1 MDRPTRL
8 EVNCTTGVVEEVEL
22 TAQELAQRDQDAA
35 AYVVQKAVDDA
46 AKAAAETA
54 AAAGKAKL
62 KTLGLTDDEINALI
76 K

>member
-1 MDRPTRL
+1 MVTKL
-8 EVNCTTGVVEEVEL
+8 VVNCTTGVVEEVEL

-35 AYVVQKAVDDA
+35 AYAAQKEIDDA

>member
-1 MDRPTRL
+1 MVTKL
-8 EVNCTTGVVEEVEL
+8 VVNCTTGVVEEVEL

-35 AYVVQKAVDDA
+35 AYVVQKAADDA

-54 AAAGKAKL
+54 AVAGKAKL

>member
-1 MDRPTRL
+1 MVTKL
-8 EVNCTTGVVEEVEL
+8 VVNCTTGVVEEVEL

-35 AYVVQKAVDDA
+35 AYVAQKEIDDA

-54 AAAGKAKL
+54 AVAGKAKL

>member
-1 MDRPTRL
+1 MVTKL
-8 EVNCTTGVVEEVEL
+8 VVNCTTGVVEEVEL

-54 AAAGKAKL
+54 ATAGKAKL

>member
-1 MDRPTRL
+1 MVTKL
-8 EVNCTTGVVEEVEL
+8 VVNCTTGVVEEVEL

-54 AAAGKAKL
+54 AVAGKAKL

>member
-1 MDRPTRL
+1 MVTKL
-8 EVNCTTGVVEEVEL
+8 VVNCTTGVVEEVEL

-46 AKAAAETA
+46 AKAAAESA
-54 AAAGKAKL
+54 AVAGKAKL

>member
-1 MDRPTRL
+1 MVTKL
-8 EVNCTTGVVEEVEL
+8 VVNCTTGVVEEVEL

-35 AYVVQKAVDDA
+35 AYAVQKAVDDA